1 MEYNQNEREKMI
13 NKEDTVK
20 RFNVH
25 SDGMP
30 EGRGKAGK
38 EKGYAFP

>member
-1 MEYNQNEREKMI
+1 MI

-25 SDGMP
+25 LDGMP
-30 EGRGKAGK
+30 EGRGKAGR
-38 EKGYAFP
+38 EKG